1 MLEDSITLKIILI
14 VLLLINCG
22 LTITLVSK
30 TSKSKKDDNKE
41 GWDNGFGTTDNT
53 KPNFSATYL
62 KPMLNDEDYGQKTY
76 AGCSCANYGVKNN
89 MNMPFNDDSNL
100 YAKTKYQGW

>member
-30 TSKSKKDDNKE
+30 TYKSKKE

-53 KPNFSATYL
+53 KPNFSATYI
-62 KPMLNDEDYGQKTY
+62 KPMENDDDYGQKTY
-76 AGCSCANYGVKNN
+76 AGCSCANYGVKTNI
-89 MNMPFNDDSNL
+89 NMPFNDDSNL